1 MTFTV
6 EYLVEFVTQKVKE
19 HPELKEEIMD
29 FYSLCLSEIEDGGA
43 EYHEVGMCINDI
55 EELIEQGI

>member
-1 MTFTV
+1 
-6 EYLVEFVTQKVKE
+6 
-19 HPELKEEIMD
+19 MD

>member
-1 MTFTV
+1 MFTV
-6 EYLVEFVTQKVKE
+6 EYLVEFVTEKIKSY
-19 HPELKEEIMD
+19 PKLKDEIMD

-43 EYHEVGMCINDI
+43 EYHEVGMCLNDI

>member
-1 MTFTV
+1 MFTV
-6 EYLVEFVTQKVKE
+6 EYLVEFVTEKIKSY
-19 HPELKEEIMD
+19 PKLKDEIMD